1 MSYKWNEFGK
11 LTDVALGKKYVILTN
26 ENNEYRKMA
35 IYAYKESADNVYN
48 KAMML
53 IDAEVTLRT
62 SQNTNQWPPE
72 IWFSDIQKT

>member
-1 MSYKWNEFGK
+1 
-11 LTDVALGKKYVILTN
+11 
-26 ENNEYRKMA
+26 MA

-48 KAMML
+48 NAMML

-62 SQNTNQWPPE
+62 SQNTKQWPPE